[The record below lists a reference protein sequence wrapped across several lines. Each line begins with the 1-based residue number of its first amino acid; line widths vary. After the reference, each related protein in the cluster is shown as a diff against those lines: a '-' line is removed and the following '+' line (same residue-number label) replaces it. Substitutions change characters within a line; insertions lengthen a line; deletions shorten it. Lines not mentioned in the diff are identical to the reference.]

1 MSLDLRRVAIACAA
15 VAAFTNLYAPQAVL
29 PLLAGEFAVR
39 PAEISMIMTA
49 CTLAVAL
56 VAPFSGALAD
66 VLGRK
71 RVIVWSMI
79 ALVAPTMLL
88 AVAPDL
94 PWLIALRFMQGLLLP
109 PIFAVMVT
117 YIGEEWPASEATR
130 MTGIYISA
138 GSFGGF
144 LGRFLTGLLAE
155 GIGWR
160 AAFVVEGLFTLA
172 LAVGV
177 ILMLPRER
185 QFVRASN
192 LRAALAQMLR
202 HFRNPQLIA
211 TFAIGFGVLFNF
223 IAAFT
228 YVNFYLAE
236 APFSLSPALLG
247 SIFVI
252 YLLGTVLAPFT
263 GRAVARF
270 GRRRFVL
277 AMLALWLGGMAL
289 TLIPWLPAIIFGLAL
304 CVVCG
309 FYTQAC
315 STSYV
320 AITAREGASTAVGLY
335 VTAFYIGGSLGALLP
350 GIAWNLGHWP
360 AVVAVVATM
369 LGAMAAIVRLS
380 WPGGR

>member
-1 MSLDLRRVAIACAA
+1 MPFDLRRIAIACAA
-15 VAAFTNLYAPQAVL
+15 VGAFTNLYAPQAVL
-29 PLLAGEFAVR
+29 PLLASEFAVS
-39 PAEISMIMTA
+39 PAEISMAMTA

-66 VLGRK
+66 VIGRK
-71 RVIVWSMI
+71 RVIAWSMV
-79 ALVAPTMLL
+79 ALVAPTMLIAL
-88 AVAPDL
+88 APDL

-117 YIGEEWPASEATR
+117 YIGEEWPPSDATR
-130 MTGIYISA
+130 MTGIYIAA

-144 LGRFLTGLLAE
+144 LGRFLTGVLAE
-155 GIGWR
+155 WIGWR
-160 AAFVVEGLFTLA
+160 AAFVAEGLLTLA
-172 LAVGV
+172 LAVAV
-177 ILMLPRER
+177 IVLLPRETR
-185 QFVRASN
+185 FVRASN
-192 LRAALAQMLR
+192 LRAAFAQMLR
-202 HFRNPQLIA
+202 HFRNPQLVA
-211 TFAIGFGVLFNF
+211 TFALGFGVLFNF

-228 YVNFYLAE
+228 YVNFYLAD

-270 GRRRFVL
+270 GRRPFVL
-277 AMLALWLGGMAL
+277 AMLALWLAGMAL
-289 TLIPWLPAIIFGLAL
+289 TLIPWLPVIILGLAL

-320 AITAREGASTAVGLY
+320 AITAREGASTAIGLY
-335 VTAFYIGGSLGALLP
+335 VTAFYVGGSIGAVLP

-360 AVVAVVATM
+360 AVVAVIAGMLAGMALIVA
-369 LGAMAAIVRLS
+369 LI
-380 WPGGR
+380 WPRTA